1 MTHII
6 VGNGILGMSLAF
18 RLIQKS
24 PTSQV
29 IIIGPRTRLGG
40 ATPAAGAMLNSFA
53 EVDESSLRSTED
65 LLHFEASYLATKMW
79 PEFERQ
85 LIEAAGDNLPK
96 ECKSCQIFT
105 GGCYSTGTYIVNNAT
120 SDELDDKNY
129 DAIAKALDHF
139 NEQYESVDPKSIP
152 NYAPAA
158 GSRALRALFIQN
170 EGWLNPKVVLEKLD
184 NILKASNQVTVID
197 DEVVKFTHQN
207 DRVTSVITKA
217 NGTVVGDTY
226 TLANGFAC
234 SSLIKASAPDLSI
247 QPIYSGVGVSLE
259 IKTQGFP
266 HKAVIRTPNRG
277 GACGIYSVP
286 YFKGPGQSNCHVL
299 IGASNF
305 VSPTPKFNARISSV
319 AHLLDSAINEINQN
333 FYSAELINVNV
344 GNRPTSLDQY
354 PLLGQAGFS
363 NLFMANGTKRDGF
376 HLSPIISDFVAS
388 KILQT
393 NPLLDLELFSP
404 TRQVIRNISRDDA
417 INLTVNSLMSEQY
430 QHGFVASNI
439 RQVEQLKREWKGQV
453 TKVHDEAG
461 AADWGIPPLMFNLYR
476 DKLIPTEWLKQ

>member
-1 MTHII
+1 
-6 VGNGILGMSLAF
+6 MSLAF

-24 PTSQV
+24 PTAQI
-29 IIIGPRTRLGG
+29 IIIGPRNRLGG

-53 EVDESSLRSTED
+53 EVDENSLQSDED
-65 LLHFEASYLATKMW
+65 LVHFEASYLATKMW

-85 LIEAAGDNLPK
+85 LIEAAGDNLPN

-120 SDELDDKNY
+120 SDELDDRNY
-129 DAIAKALDHF
+129 DAIAKALDNF
-139 NEQYESVDPKSIP
+139 NEQYENIDPKTIP
-152 NYAPAA
+152 NYSPAA
-158 GSRALRALFIQN
+158 ASRALRALFIPG
-170 EGWLNPKVVLEKLD
+170 EGWLNPKIVLEKLD
-184 NILKASNQVTVID
+184 NILMTNSQVTVLD
-197 DEVVKFTHQN
+197 DEVVRFTHQN
-207 DRVTSVITKA
+207 SNVTSVITKT
-217 NGTVVGDTY
+217 GVTVEGDTY
-226 TLANGFAC
+226 TLANGFSC
-234 SSLIKASAPDLSI
+234 SSLLKASASELEI
-247 QPIYSGVGVSLE
+247 QPIFSGVGISLE

-266 HKAVIRTPNRG
+266 HKSVVRTPNRG

-305 VSPTPKFNARISSV
+305 ISPTPKFNARISSV
-319 AHLLDSAINEINQN
+319 AHLLDSAISEINQN
-333 FYSAELINVNV
+333 FYSAELISINV

-354 PLLGQAGFS
+354 PLLGQAGFN
-363 NLFMANGTKRDGF
+363 NLFIATGTKRDGF
-376 HLSPIISDFVAS
+376 HLCPVISDFVSS

-393 NPLLDLELFSP
+393 KPLLDLDVFSP
-404 TRQVIRNISRDDA
+404 TRKVIRNLTRDDA

-453 TKVHDEAG
+453 TKVHDEVG
-461 AADWGIPPLMFNLYR
+461 ASDWGIPPLMFNLYR
-476 DKLIPTEWLKQ
+476 DKLISTKWLK